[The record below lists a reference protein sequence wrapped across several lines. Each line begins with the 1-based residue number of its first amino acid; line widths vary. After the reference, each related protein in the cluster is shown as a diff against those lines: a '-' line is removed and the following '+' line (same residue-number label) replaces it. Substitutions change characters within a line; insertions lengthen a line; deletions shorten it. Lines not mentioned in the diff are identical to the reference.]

1 MCVSSAGVV
10 VGTAQIDLSVDTTV
24 DLTGDACVHMK
35 LSLSLA
41 ICCKF
46 QGEESSFYE
55 YIRIPVSFTPH
66 N

>member
-1 MCVSSAGVV
+1 VV

-41 ICCKF
+41 ICCKC
-46 QGEESSFYE
+46 QGEESSLDKVEGGCKLLLYLLAE
-55 YIRIPVSFTPH
+55 